1 MGGELWCLH
10 SEGSTCFRSL
20 ATAQIFWQR
29 WRTQQQAG
37 VSFGCDLMNLYLVF
51 DEYSDVEDA
60 AGVQRQ
66 ADSIMD
72 ALRNPH
78 KPRPAGE
85 WVGGEI
91 FRQ

>member
-1 MGGELWCLH
+1 
-10 SEGSTCFRSL
+10 
-20 ATAQIFWQR
+20 
-29 WRTQQQAG
+29 
-37 VSFGCDLMNLYLVF
+37 MNLYLVF

-78 KPRPAGE
+78 KPRPTGE

>member
-1 MGGELWCLH
+1 
-10 SEGSTCFRSL
+10 
-20 ATAQIFWQR
+20 
-29 WRTQQQAG
+29 
-37 VSFGCDLMNLYLVF
+37 MNLYLVF